1 MSDHVIMPTR
11 RGLIGGLAA
20 GSVAAAAAAQPA
32 SIIKAKMPL
41 LARHEGT
48 WAGTYTFIT
57 PEMKVNDRYDF
68 RINVKFP
75 DDGKG
80 GITYRQESFYTWP
93 DGRTQELVFEAEYA
107 GGRMIT
113 FGGRIAGWM
122 TEVDDRTIYLNF
134 WFADQPGVDVC
145 EMIQLAPNNRDRGR
159 TWHWYKDGKL
169 FQITLVNEYRVA

>member
-1 MSDHVIMPTR
+1 M
-11 RGLIGGLAA
+11 
-20 GSVAAAAAAQPA
+20 

-48 WAGTYTFIT
+48 WAGTYRFIT
-57 PEMKVNDRYDF
+57 PHMEINDQYDF

-93 DGRTQELVFEAEYA
+93 DGRTHELIFEAQYKD
-107 GGRMIT
+107 GMVVWD
-113 FGGRIAGWM
+113 GRIAGKMW
-122 TEVDDRTIYLNF
+122 ELDSRTIYLTF
-134 WFADQPGVDVC
+134 WFDDQPGVDVC

-159 TWHWYKDGKL
+159 TWHWFKDGKL
-169 FQITLVNEYRVA
+169 FQLTLVDERRVA